1 MAQSIDKIQV
11 EVEATA
17 KGASQVVSNLADQ
30 LKTLQ
35 SALNGI
41 DTTKLNKATKSANAI
56 KVDTTSMK
64 KAEEEVQDSVN
75 KIKVSLA
82 KLNTLKNAALSGDS
96 SSLTSFSRRVISIQG
111 EIDGL
116 RERMSQIGTSV
127 PTTAFT
133 QLDSQIEQTKT
144 KLEELKAK
152 EESMG
157 GTAVDLGDMVKVQ
170 DDIKN
175 TETELDG
182 LIAKQQELI
191 NSGQAFVDPLAS
203 VRDSVDSVQ
212 QSLTDAKSEVDAFSN
227 AKPTLDVSEMSS
239 GLSDVA
245 DKAKDAAS
253 QLWSM
258 TKSGIKSGFSG
269 LKSSL
274 SKIKDTLTSIGTKA
288 SNTASTGFSKI
299 LKYGFGIRSLYVLFR
314 RLRTA
319 VKDSFTELQN
329 SGAYY
334 ETTKANVEAL
344 KNSLTT
350 LKYQF
355 GAAFEPIFNTVA
367 PALQTLINYL
377 VAVMNTISAFIA
389 KLTGKST
396 YSKAVVATA
405 EIADNTGSAAG
416 SAAELNKQLQGFDE
430 LNNLDLDSGS
440 SGGSGGGSSSDASS
454 VQYVEESVESALG
467 DFANDLIDM
476 IQDGNWE
483 GVGSAISSK
492 ITDALN
498 GINWTTIKEKAS
510 SFGTNLASFFN
521 GFITTD
527 LFSSIGTTLAESINT
542 AATFLNSFGTTFN
555 WDNLGESIGTGIN
568 SFFEDGDFE
577 LWGDTVHTWVGGI
590 LDAGISLLDTT
601 DFELIGEKLGD
612 FFTALKVD
620 DLVDKVETLC
630 SKIITAMGKVITG
643 FKNNTDE
650 KTKLVTAIGGLL
662 GVLAITKSV
671 PLTLTLAAV
680 IGGIDLGG
688 KLYEVLSGN
697 KVEQSFLEEL
707 TDICDGLFGEDKID
721 FNIASAIKFVWDDL
735 TGKNSGDNSG
745 ITGFSRAGFT
755 TAVTTL
761 LNPYLSGA
769 LIWIDLGEYIQ
780 FKWSD
785 LTSSLSEMWTKLKT
799 AISQFWNGGTYSEF
813 GKGANGMTSE
823 VAEKMT
829 YSSGFKQE
837 LQEYG
842 GFIVDGLK
850 EGIELSLKTNPFTA
864 PVVKIYE
871 LIKEAIENKFQ
882 IGSPAKAMY
891 DFGKYIFLGIIEG
904 FIQEM
909 NNYGWDDLAEDLKN
923 LFTGT
928 TTTKTGNTAQGN
940 FNRNSDKVHGG
951 KNGNTVTYKIN
962 TETQINGS
970 KKSKTEI
977 NEYATAYD
985 DLFKNAS
992 QSASATYSAETG
1004 GQLKTIDDVTDWKTK
1019 FHNLYQQWMGRDAQF
1034 TSSEDGIAN
1043 GKISGWIVKLGELAK
1058 EWLGK
1063 STSATFSTKESGLS
1077 SFYTEKTGYLARLQ
1091 NLNTAWE
1098 GKGQNRTATFTTN
1111 LGGNLSSASD
1121 LNTAATA
1128 ISTLNNSF
1136 TGNKSASYSVSLS
1149 GASANDM
1156 ANYAGGVAA
1165 LDSSF
1170 SSASSKDLDYNVK
1183 LSGNYSGVEELVN
1196 TIVSKISS
1204 KLSKYQ
1210 LKFTTG
1216 ALGGIIANGTKY
1228 NIPQYAGGTLD
1239 AGSVFVAGEAG
1250 PEVMGHI
1257 NGRTEILNR
1266 SQIASIMN
1274 NSFVSAMAQFG
1285 NRMLTSPETVAYRT
1299 GSYQTY
1305 SGSDSNGNNMYA
1317 AEQNELLRQQNEL
1330 LMQILEKPTG
1340 ISSRDIFNATRS
1352 EASSYYNR
1360 TGNSPFI

>member
-1 MAQSIDKIQV
+1 MAQSIDKLEVQ
-11 EVEATA
+11 VEATA
-17 KGASQVVSNLADQ
+17 SGASQVVSSLVTQ
-30 LKTLQ
+30 LQNLQ
-35 SALNGI
+35 SALNGLDTSKLKQMTKASSKVGI
-41 DTTKLNKATKSANAI
+41 DTSGMT
-56 KVDTTSMK
+56 
-64 KAEEEVQDSVN
+64 KAEKEVQETID
-75 KIKVSLA
+75 KIKVKFAQLDS
-82 KLNTLKNAALSGDS
+82 LKNAALSGDS
-96 SSLTSFSRRVISIQG
+96 SSLTSFNRKVIALQG

-116 RERMSQIGTSV
+116 GERLRQLGDTRTGINIDTDAFQDFRSQVADLQNDLTSASNQV
-127 PTTAFT
+127 
-133 QLDSQIEQTKT
+133 Q
-144 KLEELKAK
+144 
-152 EESMG
+152 
-157 GTAVDLGDMVKVQ
+157 TAVSNMTNGNAD
-170 DDIKN
+170 
-175 TETELDG
+175 TSG
-182 LIAKQQELI
+182 L
-191 NSGQAFVDPLAS
+191 
-203 VRDSVDSVQ
+203 
-212 QSLTDAKSEVDAFSN
+212 
-227 AKPTLDVSEMSS
+227 SS

-245 DKAKDAAS
+245 DKAKEAAS
-253 QLWSM
+253 NLWSM
-258 TKSGIKSGFSG
+258 TKSGIKSGFSS

-454 VQYVEESVESALG
+454 VKYVEESVESALG

-498 GINWTTIKEKAS
+498 GINWTKIKEKAS

-527 LFSSIGTTLAESINT
+527 LFSSLGTTLAESLNT
-542 AATFLNSFGTTFN
+542 AFTFLDSFGTTFDWTN
-555 WDNLGESIGTGIN
+555 FGNSIGEGIN
-568 SFFEDGDFE
+568 SFFEDADFS

-590 LDAGISLLDTT
+590 LDAGIALLDTT
-601 DFELIGEKLGD
+601 DFEKIGEKLGD
-612 FFTALKVD
+612 FLESVQVS
-620 DLVDKVETLC
+620 DLLDKVKTLC
-630 SKIITAMGKVITG
+630 SRLITAMAQTITG
-643 FKNNTDE
+643 FKNSTSE
-650 KTKLVTAIGGLL
+650 KTQLETAIGALIAT
-662 GVLAITKSV
+662 LAITKSV
-671 PLTLTLAAV
+671 PLTLTLAAT
-680 IGGIDLGG
+680 IGGVWLGG
-688 KLYEVLSGN
+688 KLYEILSGN
-697 KVEQSFLEEL
+697 TVEQSFLEEL
-707 TDICDGLFGEDKID
+707 TDICDGLFGENKIE

-769 LIWIDLGEYIQ
+769 LVWIDLGEYIQ
-780 FKWSD
+780 FKWSN
-785 LTSSLSEMWTKLKT
+785 LTSSLSEMWTNLKT

-813 GKGANGMTSE
+813 GKGANGMPSE

-871 LIKEAIENKFQ
+871 LLKEAITTKFE
-882 IGSPAKAMY
+882 IDSPAKAMY

-909 NNYGWDDLAEDLKN
+909 NNYGWDDLANDLKS

-940 FNRNSDKVHGG
+940 FNRNSDKTHGG

-1077 SFYTEKTGYLARLQ
+1077 SFYTEKTGYLAKLD

-1098 GKGQNRTATFTTN
+1098 GKGKTRTATFTTN
-1111 LGGNLSSASD
+1111 LAGNLNSSNALS
-1121 LNTAATA
+1121 TAATA
-1128 ISTLNNSF
+1128 MSTLNSSF
-1136 TGNKSASYSVSLS
+1136 EGDKSASFSVSYS
-1149 GASANDM
+1149 GPSGESLAST
-1156 ANYAGGVAA
+1156 AGGV
-1165 LDSSF
+1165 SSINESF
-1170 SSASSKDLDYNVK
+1170 ANSSSQSLDYSLTASVDME
-1183 LSGNYSGVEELVN
+1183 SVN
-1196 TIVSKISS
+1196 AAVSKITNAV
-1204 KLSKYQ
+1204 KKGM
-1210 LKFTTG
+1210 TTKWKISEVAT
-1216 ALGGIIANGTKY
+1216 ALGGVIAHGTKY
-1228 NIPQYAGGTLD
+1228 NIPQYAGGTLN

-1285 NRMLTSPETVAYRT
+1285 NRMLASPETIAYKT
-1299 GSYQTY
+1299 GTYQTY
-1305 SGSDSNGNNMYA
+1305 SGSDSNGNNMYV